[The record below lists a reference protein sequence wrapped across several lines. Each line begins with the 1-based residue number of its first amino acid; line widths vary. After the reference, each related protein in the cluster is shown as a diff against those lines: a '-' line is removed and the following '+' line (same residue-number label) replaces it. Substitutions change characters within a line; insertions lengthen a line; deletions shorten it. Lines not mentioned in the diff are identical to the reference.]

1 MQMLIATRL
10 TDGRVVFLTAS
21 HGWTDSI
28 DGGIVAQS
36 AEAAAELLDIA
47 QRAERASEIVD
58 PYLIDIVDS
67 EGRRRPA
74 ALRESIRAFGPSVPA
89 AVEPGWW

>member
-21 HGWTDSI
+21 RGWTESI
-28 DGGIVAQS
+28 DKGVAIHS
-36 AEAAAELLDIA
+36 TEVGDELLDFA
-47 QRAERASEIVD
+47 QRAADIVD
-58 PYLIDIVDS
+58 PYFIDVVGR

-74 ALRESIRAFGPSVPA
+74 VLREAIRAFGPSVWA
-89 AVEPGWW
+89 TADSIRS